1 MSLIVHD
8 EDRIRTITL
17 NRPEALNAFNEEL
30 YDAAAEALIEAN
42 SRDDIAV
49 VVMTGSGRAFSAG
62 QDLMEMHQIA
72 TDPDFQTGKHGFMG
86 FTDAL
91 LALDKPLICA
101 VNGLGLGIGATIL
114 GYADFA
120 LMSTDAKLKCPF
132 TSLGVAPEAGSSYTF
147 PRLLGHQAAAW
158 MLLSSEWVV
167 AEEAMRMGLVGE
179 LCEPEV
185 LQDRARERAQTLARL
200 PITSLVAVKQSML
213 APHRASID
221 EARQRESGLFAELMG
236 SPANLEALAA
246 FAEGRQPDFTKL
258 A

>member
-1 MSLIVHD
+1 MSLIV
-8 EDRIRTITL
+8 EDKDRVRTITL
-17 NRPEALNAFNEEL
+17 DRPEALNAFNEEL
-30 YDAAAEALIEAN
+30 YDAAADALIEAHEA
-42 SRDDIAV
+42 DDIAV
-49 VVMTGSGRAFSAG
+49 VVITGKGRAFSAG

-120 LMSTDAKLKCPF
+120 LMSTNAKLKCPF

-147 PRLLGHQAAAW
+147 PRLVGHQAAAW
-158 MLLSSEWVV
+158 LLLSSEWVD
-167 AEEAMRMGLVGE
+167 AEDALKMGLVAQ
-179 LCEPEV
+179 LCEPDE
-185 LQDRARERAQTLARL
+185 LQASAQARARSLARL
-200 PITSLVAVKQSML
+200 PISSLVAVKQAMM
-213 APHRASID
+213 APHRGAID
-221 EARQRESGLFAELMG
+221 QARQTESQLFEQLMG

-246 FAEGRQPDFTKL
+246 FAEGRQPDFTNL
-258 A
+258 